1 MHRITSLSLS
11 LSLPLKLLVLC
22 DTFLYSTIRASDA
35 CSVIFLYPDRN
46 DMTSPRY
53 GTGHRTWVL
62 LRMLKMVTTVFVN
75 TRCVAKP
82 SVSPPGAQFRQ
93 R

>member
-1 MHRITSLSLS
+1 MYRITSLSLS

-46 DMTSPRY
+46 DMTSP
-53 GTGHRTWVL
+53 VL
-62 LRMLKMVTTVFVN
+62 IATLRHWAPHVDIAPN
-75 TRCVAKP
+75 AEDGYDSIC
-82 SVSPPGAQFRQ
+82 
-93 R
+93 